1 MFKIFS
7 KSKPLASTPFS
18 EFIRNAKAGEK
29 KRVYVEVM
37 KKATDRQNAVIQQFA
52 ETVK

>member
-1 MFKIFS
+1 MFGIFS
-7 KSKPLASTPFS
+7 KNKPVTSTPFS

-37 KKATDRQNAVIQQFA
+37 KKATDRQNAVIQQHA
-52 ETVK
+52 QSVK